1 MAAQRPSWS
10 RQDTD
15 GHARAIP
22 AISQDVAV
30 GDVDG
35 AASLTADEDDSKDKA
50 AVATIA
56 SIDTNGDEAQRFRN
70 ALLSGAGADAR
81 PDGQRG
87 METTR
92 WELWAFYAYYIGNSG
107 LPTFNFAP
115 IAFQNLLTLAAEQFF
130 ESATCN
136 ADDSSGCR
144 LPFAGSNRTINSVVL
159 LCNGISFAIQAAIFL
174 SVGSM
179 ADFGR
184 GRPWILIVATTV
196 TIGIGFGW
204 LGVTDP
210 AKWQVGAG
218 LYIVGLVGYQVCLT
232 FWTSAFVGLARNL
245 PVMRESAH
253 KLTSSPPTT
262 TPEEHHK
269 LDVLTRNR
277 ISNVAFFVCSA
288 GELVLLAIIQGML
301 EGIHANRDTQTNTRA
316 LTYVIAFGS
325 AAWVVTALPWFVLE
339 KHRPGLPVPEGMN
352 IFTAGARNAWQG
364 ARHIWTLK
372 QSLMYLI
379 FYFVMSDAL
388 NTSVTQIS
396 IIQAQ
401 LVSFSTTTSNLLL
414 IVGIA
419 AQAAGIGIFWL
430 IQKRLQLGTFTMLR
444 WISFFI
450 VLLQVWGFVG
460 IFTQKFGFHNEYEAY
475 LYQALYGIF
484 VCPWYAVSQTAISEV
499 TPRGL
504 EFQFFTLY
512 SLLGKTSAFVGPFIS
527 SAIANDTGNES
538 TPFYFLLA
546 CAVVA
551 CFLLI
556 PMNSGKARMEQA
568 EFLAKRKIG
577 GESADE

>member
-1 MAAQRPSWS
+1 MAAPRPGYS
-10 RQDTD
+10 RQETD
-15 GHARAIP
+15 LVKNP
-22 AISQDVAV
+22 AAKGEDKVASPAEE
-30 GDVDG
+30 GIT
-35 AASLTADEDDSKDKA
+35 TATHELDDDR
-50 AVATIA
+50 
-56 SIDTNGDEAQRFRN
+56 AQRFRD
-70 ALLSGAGADAR
+70 ALLSGAGAAGHHSDSESANSLDVD
-81 PDGQRG
+81 DGALPTQDKYQ
-87 METTR
+87 TTR
-92 WELWAFYAYYIGNSG
+92 WELWSFYLYYVGNSG

-115 IAFQNLLTLAAEQFF
+115 IAFQNLLTLAAQQFYA
-130 ESATCN
+130 SATCTE
-136 ADDSSGCR
+136 DDTSGCR
-144 LPFAGSNRTINSVVL
+144 LPFAGSNRTINSLVL
-159 LCNGISFAIQAAIFL
+159 LCNGISFAIQASIFL

-184 GRPWILIVATTV
+184 GRPWILIVATTI

-210 AKWQVGAG
+210 AQWKVGAA

-245 PVMRESAH
+245 PVMKESVK
-253 KLTSSPPTT
+253 KLTCSPPMT
-262 TPEEHHK
+262 TPEEHHR

-277 ISNVAFFVCSA
+277 VSNVAFFVCSA
-288 GELVLLAIIQGML
+288 GELILLAIMQGIL
-301 EGIHANRDTQTNTRA
+301 EGIHADRDTETNTRA

-339 KHRPGLPVPEGMN
+339 KHRPGLPLPPGTN
-352 IFTAGARNAWQG
+352 ILTAGARNAWQG

-372 QSLMYLI
+372 QSLLYLV

-419 AQAAGIGIFWL
+419 AQAVGIGIFWL
-430 IQKRLQLGTFTMLR
+430 IQKRLKLTTFVMLS
-444 WISFFI
+444 WVCLFI
-450 VLLQVWGFVG
+450 VLLQVWGFIG
-460 IFTQKFGFHNEYEAY
+460 IFTQSFGFHKEYEAY
-475 LYQALYGIF
+475 LYQALYGLF
-484 VCPWYAVSQTAISEV
+484 VCPWYAISQTGISEV
-499 TPRGL
+499 TPKGL
-504 EFQFFTLY
+504 EFQFFTLFT
-512 SLLGKTSAFVGPFIS
+512 LLGKTSGFIGPFIS
-527 SAIANDTGNES
+527 SAIANATGNES

-556 PMNSGKARMEQA
+556 PMDSAKARIEQA
-568 EFLAKRKIG
+568 EFLAKRKVRR
-577 GESADE
+577 